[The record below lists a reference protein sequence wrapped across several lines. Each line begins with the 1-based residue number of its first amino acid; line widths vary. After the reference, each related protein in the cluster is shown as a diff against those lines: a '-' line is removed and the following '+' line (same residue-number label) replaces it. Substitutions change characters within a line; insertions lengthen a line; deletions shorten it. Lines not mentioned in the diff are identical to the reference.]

1 MKRAILSFLSIIL
14 ISVAVKAQ
22 NGIEI
27 YELGQSTDYSGD
39 TLFITA
45 PSSAAFDV
53 PLDIHNSTGSTH
65 AWRITRLRIDVPSG
79 WSDFLCWG
87 HSTDSFGGTCYS
99 STQMLTN
106 PWTTQGTVQVLFDIA
121 DGEYGKLKATINP
134 DDATS
139 GSAHYRYYVSDDG
152 VNYSDSVDLF
162 VDFTAS
168 IKQVKEEVTVNVQPN
183 PASDY
188 AIVTLN
194 NADNGT
200 IRIVDVLGNVVTKE
214 SITGTKKIDLSNYR
228 NGVYFIT
235 IETSNGKT
243 INRKLIV
250 KH

>member
-14 ISVAVKAQ
+14 ISAAVKAQ

-27 YELGQSTDYSGD
+27 YESGQSTDYSGD
-39 TLFITA
+39 TIFITA
-45 PSSAAFDV
+45 ASGVAFDV
-53 PLDIHNSTGSTH
+53 PLDVHNSTGTTH
-65 AWRITRLRIDVPSG
+65 AWRVTRLRIDVPSG

-87 HSTDSFGGTCYS
+87 HSTDAFGGTCFAA
-99 STQMLTN
+99 TQMPTN
-106 PWTTQGTVQVLFDIA
+106 PWTTPGTQQVLFDIA
-121 DGEYGKLKATINP
+121 DGEYGKLKVSIET
-134 DDATS
+134 
-139 GSAHYRYYVSDDG
+139 GSSYGTGHYRYYISDNGVS
-152 VNYSDSVDLF
+152 YSDSVDLF
-162 VDFTAS
+162 IDFTAS

-188 AIVTLN
+188 AIITLN

-200 IRIVDVLGNVVTKE
+200 IRIVDVLGNVVSKE
-214 SITGTKKIDLSNYR
+214 TISGTKKIDLSNFR